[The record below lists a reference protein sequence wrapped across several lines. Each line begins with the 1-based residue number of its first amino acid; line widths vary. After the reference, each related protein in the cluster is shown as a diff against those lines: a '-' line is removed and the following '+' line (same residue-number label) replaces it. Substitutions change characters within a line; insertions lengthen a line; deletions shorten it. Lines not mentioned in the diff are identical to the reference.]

1 MAVQLAP
8 IKIENF
14 FNTDYVDSASYD
26 NLRKVAS
33 YVDGL
38 KNCNRKIIHTVLKKN
53 INSKSKVS
61 RLQSTISEF
70 TEYLHGEDGIGKVMV
85 GMAQNYT
92 GANNIPLLQRNG
104 NYGTRLDHV
113 AGASR
118 YIYTQKEN
126 YLDSIFRKDD
136 YEILT
141 EQYFEGIKIEPR
153 FFVPV
158 LPMLLINGS
167 EGISTGFAQKILP
180 RDPKVITSELTK
192 ILNGKKTLEKVNVGK
207 PYWDGFKGRVVR
219 DEENPKKWYIYGNIV
234 KENLNTII
242 VDELPVG
249 YDLKKYLS
257 ILEDLSDKNVIV
269 SYKDYS
275 EGEDFRFKI
284 RVKREFSQKN
294 SDEQMYVK
302 FKLKASV
309 TENYTTIDE
318 NNRIR
323 VFSGANEIFIDYF
336 KVRMEYFNTRKGHL
350 IDNMNYEL
358 DLLNSK
364 FIFIKSVIDGTIV
377 INNTT
382 KKNIVDQIE
391 KNVKII
397 KVEDN
402 YDYLLRMPL
411 YSLTKEK
418 LIELKAKIKSIKEEL
433 TIYKGKTLEN
443 LWIEDI
449 ESIKL
454 N

>member
-1 MAVQLAP
+1 MLEV
-8 IKIENF
+8 KIEEF
-14 FNTDYVDSASYD
+14 FNKDYVDAASYD
-26 NLRKVAS
+26 NLRSISS

-118 YIYTQKEN
+118 YIYTQKEP
-126 YLDSIFRKDD
+126 YLDSLFRKDD

-158 LPMLLINGS
+158 LPMLIANGS

-180 RDPKVITSELTK
+180 RDPKVIVSELKK
-192 ILNGKKTLEKVNVGK
+192 ILTGKKNLENVKLGS
-207 PYWDGFKGRVVR
+207 PYWDGFKGKVVR
-219 DEENPKKWYIYGNIV
+219 DEENPKKWYIYGNLV
-234 KENLNTII
+234 RENLNTII

-249 YDLKKYLS
+249 YDLKKYLD
-257 ILEDLSDKNVIV
+257 ILETLSDKNIIV
-269 SYKDYS
+269 NYKDYS
-275 EGEDFRFKI
+275 EGENFRFKI

-294 SDEQMYVK
+294 SEEQVYVK
-302 FKLKASV
+302 FKLKTAI

-323 VFSGANEIFIDYF
+323 VFDSIEDIFIDYF
-336 KVRMEYFNTRKGHL
+336 KIRMEYFNTRKGYI
-350 IDNMNYEL
+350 IDQMNYDL
-358 DLLNSK
+358 DVLNSK

-377 INNTT
+377 INNKA
-382 KKNIVDQIE
+382 KKVIVEQIE
-391 KNVKII
+391 KNPKIL
-397 KVEDN
+397 KVEDS

-418 LIELKAKIKSIKEEL
+418 LIEIKEKIKNIKEEL
-433 TIYKGKTLEN
+433 KIYKGKTLEN

-449 ESIKL
+449 ENLKL
-454 N
+454 